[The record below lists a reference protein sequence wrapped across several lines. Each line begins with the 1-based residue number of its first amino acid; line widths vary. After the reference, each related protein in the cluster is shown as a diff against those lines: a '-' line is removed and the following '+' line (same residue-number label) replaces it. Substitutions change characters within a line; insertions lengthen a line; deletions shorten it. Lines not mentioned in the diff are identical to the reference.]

1 MTDPPLVEAV
11 LPRPRRAD
19 RGDAARTGEER
30 LAERV
35 PTLRITEVCPCD
47 QPYCG
52 SFHTLK
58 RPIKRWFIRGRQVE
72 LRDDGPGEISVDVVR
87 GEIAYVEV
95 LYVDGVRE
103 TLARLP
109 PGSIRLS

>member
-1 MTDPPLVEAV
+1 MTEPPLVEAV
-11 LPRPRRAD
+11 LPQLAGRIEATLRVQ
-19 RGDAARTGEER
+19 GEER
-30 LAERV
+30 LAEQV

-103 TLARLP
+103 TLAGLAAE
-109 PGSIRLS
+109 

>member
-1 MTDPPLVEAV
+1 VTEPPLVEAV
-11 LPRPRRAD
+11 LPQLAGRIEATLRAQ
-19 RGDAARTGEER
+19 GEER
-30 LAERV
+30 LAEQV
-35 PTLRITEVCPCD
+35 PTLRITELCPCD

-52 SFHTLK
+52 SFHTLR

-103 TLARLP
+103 RLARLP
-109 PGSIRLS
+109 PG